1 MVVFLIHCVYLMI
14 YLKVVSYVLCSS
26 FCIQM
31 IAGVVVR
38 TDVFKKFSDDN
49 AIANLLFG
57 DQDDWTCYIWVPG

>member
-1 MVVFLIHCVYLMI
+1 MVVFLIYCVYPLI